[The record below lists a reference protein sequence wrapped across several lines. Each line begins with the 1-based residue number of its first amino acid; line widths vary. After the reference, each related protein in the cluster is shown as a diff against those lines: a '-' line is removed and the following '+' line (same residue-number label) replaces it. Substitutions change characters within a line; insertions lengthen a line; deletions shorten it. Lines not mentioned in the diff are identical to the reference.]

1 MILVD
6 IGNSGLR
13 ATRLAKGET
22 FSNQRVFRLSW
33 SATVAPHVRK
43 PSPEQESEP
52 NQKWCSIQD
61 VDAYAWLVKQ
71 LSKQPPNEEWLISCV
86 QRTALEHLRGVLK
99 SEGCNH
105 LVRVVSYQDVPMPM
119 QVDEPSKTGID
130 RLVASYAAS
139 QAFQK
144 NASQFKSM
152 IVVQAGTAVTVD
164 LVDSQG
170 VFCGGAIMP
179 GLGLSLQ
186 LLAAGTDQ
194 LPWLGNH
201 LVDMQPV
208 LPGAN
213 TTEAISAGVNA
224 ALVGGVSH
232 LVRRYRSDQQ
242 QAKFENQQ
250 EGLQVVITGGDGKL
264 LLPHIDQPCQ
274 FVDHLVLAGLSL
286 LQKI

>member
-13 ATRLAKGET
+13 AMRIAKGET

-33 SATVAPHVRK
+33 SATVAPHIRK

-52 NQKWCSIQD
+52 NQRWCSIQD
-61 VDAYAWLVKQ
+61 VDAFAWLVKQ
-71 LSKQPPNEEWLISCV
+71 LQNGPIERNGPHDEWLVSCV

-99 SEGCNH
+99 TQGLNH
-105 LVRVVSYQDVPMPM
+105 LVRVVSYRDVPMEL

-130 RLVASYAAS
+130 RLIASFAAS
-139 QAFQK
+139 QAFQR
-144 NASQFKSM
+144 NVASPKS
-152 IVVQAGTAVTVD
+152 IVVVQAGTAVTVD

-170 VFCGGAIMP
+170 VFRGGAIMP

-201 LVDMQPV
+201 VVDTQPV

-224 ALVGGVSH
+224 ALVGGVTH
-232 LVRRYRSDQQ
+232 LVRRYR
-242 QAKFENQQ
+242 AKAHHMETM
-250 EGLQVVITGGDGKL
+250 QVIVTGGDGKL

-274 FVDHLVLAGLSL
+274 LVEHLVLAGLSRMR
-286 LQKI
+286 

>member
-22 FSNQRVFRLSW
+22 FSNQPVFRLSW
-33 SATVAPHVRK
+33 SATVSPHVRK

-52 NQKWCSIQD
+52 NQRWCSIQD

-71 LSKQPPNEEWLISCV
+71 LAKHPTDEEWIISCV
-86 QRTALEHLRGVLK
+86 QRTALEHLRGVL
-99 SEGCNH
+99 GAQGGNH
-105 LVRVVSYQDVPMPM
+105 SARVVSYRDVPMPM
-119 QVDEPSKTGID
+119 LVDEPSKTGID
-130 RLVASYAAS
+130 RLVASYAAR
-139 QAFQK
+139 QVFQK
-144 NASQFKSM
+144 NASQFKST

-170 VFCGGAIMP
+170 AFRGGAIMP

-201 LVDMQPV
+201 LVDTQPV

-224 ALVGGVSH
+224 ALVGGVGH

-242 QAKFENQQ
+242 HASFGDQV
-250 EGLQVVITGGDGKL
+250 GRLQVVVTGGDGKL
-264 LLPHIDQPCQ
+264 LLPHIDPPCQ
-274 FVDHLVLAGLSL
+274 FIDHLVLAGLSL
-286 LQKI
+286 LQEV

>member
-22 FSNQRVFRLSW
+22 FSNQRVYRLSW

-61 VDAYAWLVKQ
+61 LDAYAWLVKQ
-71 LSKQPPNEEWLISCV
+71 LSKQPTNEEWLISCV
-86 QRTALEHLRGVLK
+86 QRTALEHLRGVLQ

-105 LVRVVSYQDVPMPM
+105 LVRVVSYRDVPMPM
-119 QVDEPSKTGID
+119 RVDEPSKTGID

-144 NASQFKSM
+144 NATQIQSI

-201 LVDMQPV
+201 LVDTQPV
-208 LPGAN
+208 LPGVN

-224 ALVGGVSH
+224 ALVGGVGH
-232 LVRRYRSDQQ
+232 LVRRYRSDHQHANFGN
-242 QAKFENQQ
+242 QA
-250 EGLQVVITGGDGKL
+250 GPLQVVVTGGDGKL

-286 LQKI
+286 MQEV

>member
-13 ATRLAKGET
+13 ATRLARGET
-22 FSNQRVFRLSW
+22 FVDQRVYRLSW

-43 PSPEQESEP
+43 PTPEQESEP
-52 NQKWCSIQD
+52 NQRWCSLQD
-61 VDAYAWLVKQ
+61 TDAFAWLVQQ
-71 LSKQPPNEEWLISCV
+71 LQHGPHDEWMISCV
-86 QRTALEHLRGVLK
+86 QRTALEQLRSVLK
-99 SEGCNH
+99 ANGFNH
-105 LVRVVSYQDVPMPM
+105 LVRVVSYRDVPMEL

-130 RLVASYAAS
+130 RLIASFAAS
-139 QAFQK
+139 REFQSK
-144 NASQFKSM
+144 ATDPQS
-152 IVVQAGTAVTVD
+152 IVVVQAGTAVTVD
-164 LVDSQG
+164 LVDDRG
-170 VFCGGAIMP
+170 VFRGGAIMP

-201 LVDMQPV
+201 LVETQPV

-232 LVRRYRSDQQ
+232 LVRRYRSQEPSG
-242 QAKFENQQ
+242 QAMR
-250 EGLQVVITGGDGKL
+250 VIVTGGDGKL
-264 LLPHIDQPCQ
+264 LMPHIEQPCQ
-274 FVDHLVLAGLSL
+274 WVDHLVLAGLSRL
-286 LQKI
+286 